1 MSVELYIQS
10 LYWYDQTSQDFIGNE
25 PLGYFRDNDN
35 ASSMLN
41 TCGLSWW
48 EDILPQ
54 CDQHG
59 LLHQRDIEWFREELA
74 RSEQY
79 LPSRE
84 ELLAWNIR
92 LEETGLNSVDGW
104 HAYYIE
110 KKERLLVF
118 LTRALHR
125 GEPIRCSLSGFLSTP
140 DHTIIPRFLALSQRK
155 SISRRYITTT
165 CPLL

>member
-25 PLGYFRDNDN
+25 LLGYFRDNDN
-35 ASSMLN
+35 ATSMLN

-54 CDQHG
+54 CDQGG
-59 LLHQRDIEWFREELA
+59 LLHQRDIEWFREELV

-79 LPSRE
+79 LPGRE

-118 LTRALHR
+118 LMRALQR
-125 GEPIRCSLSGFLSTP
+125 GEPIRALFRVSLV
-140 DHTIIPRFLALSQRK
+140 HTIIQGL
-155 SISRRYITTT
+155 
-165 CPLL
+165 